1 MTLRERIERA
11 KDTAR
16 FAGQVLGVTGTIAV
30 LGVLWFALHA
40 AERQADEEFLALDA
54 DAEG

>member
-16 FAGQVLGVTGTIAV
+16 FAGQVLGVAGTIAV

-40 AERQADEEFLALDA
+40 AEQQGEEDDFADEGA
-54 DAEG
+54 

>member
-1 MTLRERIERA
+1 MTLRQRLDRA

-16 FAGQVLGVTGTIAV
+16 FAGQVLGVAGTIAV

-40 AERQADEEFLALDA
+40 AERQDDEDVDLTD
-54 DAEG
+54 DDG